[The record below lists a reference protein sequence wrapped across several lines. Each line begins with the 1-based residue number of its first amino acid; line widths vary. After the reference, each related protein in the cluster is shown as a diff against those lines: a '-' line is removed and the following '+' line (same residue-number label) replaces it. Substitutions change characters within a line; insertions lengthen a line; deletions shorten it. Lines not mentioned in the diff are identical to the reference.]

1 MEMIKK
7 SVAAMQQQRTWLSA
21 VPVVRQAC
29 KVGLLGSLALAAV
42 SVAALVAGT
51 GWFGLRSH
59 PRPSGSVSFG
69 GPDLPGWLDGA
80 LRDIVGAPG
89 PQEPERGQQ
98 RRAEERT

>member
-1 MEMIKK
+1 
-7 SVAAMQQQRTWLSA
+7 VAAFPVAVETSAASGLELS
-21 VPVVRQAC
+21 
-29 KVGLLGSLALAAV
+29 GELAAHLV
-42 SVAALVAGT
+42 CSREAPALSGAELVAGT

-80 LRDIVGAPG
+80 LQDIVGAPG